1 MDNSKTFEK
10 LKSILS
16 QYELQLSIL
25 HDKADN
31 YYLNT
36 PTTESNKKAEFF
48 GAVQIKKSY
57 VAFHLMPIYYY
68 PELFDDISQELKN
81 RMQGKSCFN
90 FKDIDDK
97 LFEELTELTKSAF
110 ERYKE
115 LKKNLVTFIATYRPK
130 KTPAGNRGFAK
141 AGLLC

>member
-36 PTTESNKKAEFF
+36 ATTESNKKAEFF

-57 VAFHLMPIYYY
+57 VSFHLMPIYYY

-97 LFEELTELTKSAF
+97 LFGELTELTKSAF

-115 LKKNLVTFIATYRPK
+115 LKKV
-130 KTPAGNRGFAK
+130 
-141 AGLLC
+141 